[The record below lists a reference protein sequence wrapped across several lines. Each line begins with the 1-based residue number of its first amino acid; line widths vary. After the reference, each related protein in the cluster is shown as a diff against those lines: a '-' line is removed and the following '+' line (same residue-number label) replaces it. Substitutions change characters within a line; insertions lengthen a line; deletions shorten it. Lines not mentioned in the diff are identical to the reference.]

1 MPGAVTEKSVLPLRA
16 AVREPLRHGRV
27 LLAAAG
33 PAENYTGAPLADA
46 G

>member
-1 MPGAVTEKSVLPLRA
+1 MAEKSVLPLRA

-27 LLAAAG
+27 LLAAAR
-33 PAENYTGAPLADA
+33 PAESYTGAPLADA